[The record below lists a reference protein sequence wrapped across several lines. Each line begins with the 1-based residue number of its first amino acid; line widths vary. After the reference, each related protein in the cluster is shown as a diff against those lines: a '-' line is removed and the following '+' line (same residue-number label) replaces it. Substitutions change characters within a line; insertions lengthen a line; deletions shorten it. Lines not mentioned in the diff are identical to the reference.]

1 MILKGK
7 KVVIMGVRNK
17 WSIAWGAAKAA
28 YDQGAEVICTCTGD
42 SLEKVKDLLKETPGA
57 SVYVMEDVGSDESI
71 DTCLEEIKKDHGKI
85 DGFLHAIAHAFTEDL
100 RNDFILTSRNGYAHA
115 VDVSSYSLVAITR
128 MAKEKDMLN
137 EGASIIA
144 YTYYGSEKAI
154 EGYNVMGVAKA
165 ALEASIRYLAK
176 DLGKDGMRIN
186 GISAGPIKTLSAK
199 GIKDFGSIL
208 DVVEEKAPL
217 HRNVTPMEVGDATA
231 FLFSDMSNAITG
243 EIIHVDNG
251 FSTVGV

>member
-144 YTYYGSEKAI
+144 FHLLRHTHLS
-154 EGYNVMGVAKA
+154 
-165 ALEASIRYLAK
+165 
-176 DLGKDGMRIN
+176 DLPYD
-186 GISAGPIKTLSAK
+186 
-199 GIKDFGSIL
+199 
-208 DVVEEKAPL
+208 
-217 HRNVTPMEVGDATA
+217 
-231 FLFSDMSNAITG
+231 LFSPGFVLLIGDQSFFPKTFQPPQPHFRVLGILPGVCIFPIIPPGIT
-243 EIIHVDNG
+243 IRIWFLSVINIYFMRSD
-251 FSTVGV
+251 SLI